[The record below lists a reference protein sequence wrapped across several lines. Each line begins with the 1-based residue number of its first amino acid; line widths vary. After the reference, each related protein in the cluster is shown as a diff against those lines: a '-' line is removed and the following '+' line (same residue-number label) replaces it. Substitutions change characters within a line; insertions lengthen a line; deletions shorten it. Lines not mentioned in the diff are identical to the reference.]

1 MVMGLNK
8 LKGAG
13 KEVEAAFFLFKAASL
28 EKVFTDSAG
37 AGAETD

>member
-1 MVMGLNK
+1 MVMGLNR

-28 EKVFTDSAG
+28 EKSFRRLCWSWC
-37 AGAETD
+37 